1 MKIHRALQ
9 SVLLGTLFMP
19 LLFPCLETQAAQ
31 EPASEVALKPNTVE
45 YKSGGLRDPFYQEK
59 KPEVIKKMEEAP
71 TQKKPLPTLKIQGI
85 VWGSSMPQAIINN
98 KVLKI
103 GDKIEDAS
111 IVEINREGIVIL
123 FEKQKY
129 SLSSPGV
136 VSQEASFKIPQGEEK
151 KAEDNK
157 TEDKNTENKKTED
170 KNPEGG
176 KNEK

>member
-1 MKIHRALQ
+1 MRIHRVLPAI
-9 SVLLGTLFMP
+9 LLGTLFMP
-19 LLFPCLETQAAQ
+19 LLFLCLETQAAQ
-31 EPASEVALKPNTVE
+31 EPASEVALKPSTVE

-59 KPEVIKKMEEAP
+59 KPEVVKKIEEAP
-71 TQKKPLPTLKIQGI
+71 TQKKPLPGLKIQGI
-85 VWGSSMPQAIINN
+85 VWGSSIPQAIINN

-103 GDKIEDAS
+103 GDKIEDVS
-111 IVEINREGIVIL
+111 IVEISREGVIIL

-136 VSQEASFKIPQGEEK
+136 VSQEASFKNPQGEEK
-151 KAEDNK
+151 KA
-157 TEDKNTENKKTED
+157 EDKNTENKKTEE